1 MDAQLPATPCTQ
13 EMRNQVVKLAQQRGM
28 SLSEIQRQAVSLF
41 LRANDI
47 KNVISDVGDVNSS
60 ELQEQAS

>member
-41 LRANDI
+41 LRTNDI